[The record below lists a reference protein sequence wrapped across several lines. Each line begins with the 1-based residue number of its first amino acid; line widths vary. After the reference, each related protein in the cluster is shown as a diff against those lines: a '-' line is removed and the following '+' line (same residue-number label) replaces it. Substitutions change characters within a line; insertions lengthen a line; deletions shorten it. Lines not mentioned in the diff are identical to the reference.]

1 TEPGE
6 KTFVVEAQEQD
17 DEVKPATNNRLERLV
32 HVRDA
37 KLIKVLYVE
46 GYARYE
52 YRFIKHLLERESTKD
67 RRNKTIDLRVLL
79 LDADDEYASEDRS
92 ALADFPT
99 RDELNGYD
107 VVLLGDV
114 DPRSPKFGE
123 KNLAALA
130 DFVRERGGGLLFIA
144 GERFSP
150 HAFRNTPLQD
160 VLP

>member
-1 TEPGE
+1 
-6 KTFVVEAQEQD
+6 
-17 DEVKPATNNRLERLV
+17 
-32 HVRDA
+32 
-37 KLIKVLYVE
+37 
-46 GYARYE
+46 
-52 YRFIKHLLERESTKD
+52 
-67 RRNKTIDLRVLL
+67 
-79 LDADDEYASEDRS
+79 
-92 ALADFPT
+92 
-99 RDELNGYD
+99 LNGYD

-160 VLP
+160 VLPVELLAAPAGEAGRPTSPRRVLTAIGRSHPIFRFSPDEADNAAVWNKLSEVYGWAEGYRPKPAAEVLMVPPRQPAAGPRRPGDPADERHALAVQQFVGAG

>member
-1 TEPGE
+1 
-6 KTFVVEAQEQD
+6 
-17 DEVKPATNNRLERLV
+17 
-32 HVRDA
+32 
-37 KLIKVLYVE
+37 
-46 GYARYE
+46 
-52 YRFIKHLLERESTKD
+52 FIKHLLERESTKD

-160 VLP
+160 VLPVELLAAPAGEADRPTSYRPELTAIGRFHPIFRFSPDEADNAAVW